1 MEQKF
6 IEMAKV
12 IFTSI
17 DHYRE
22 SGRDDRFN
30 IDSIAEYLQ
39 RQFLLQQTD
48 CYAALELLEQMLKE
62 EQEAFG
68 EPYFITDE
76 VQKRIDKMNAIRPV
90 IKMIKERQANAV

>member
-22 SGRDDRFN
+22 SGRDDKFN

-39 RQFLLQQTD
+39 RQFLLQQTP
-48 CYAALELLEQMLKE
+48 CSTALELLEQLMNREQQFVESKE
-62 EQEAFG
+62 LGFE
-68 EPYFITDE
+68 
-76 VQKRIDKMNAIRPV
+76 
-90 IKMIKERQANAV
+90 ERKQHAKNRYVLLSAMQLIQNLPPMA

>member
-22 SGRDDRFN
+22 SGRDDKFN

-39 RQFLLQQTD
+39 RQFLLQQTPCTTQLPD
-48 CYAALELLEQMLKE
+48 DDDGWIYCPNCGRVKE
-62 EQEAFG
+62 G
-68 EPYFITDE
+68 D
-76 VQKRIDKMNAIRPV
+76 
-90 IKMIKERQANAV
+90 